1 MRKKRRGGSRRSRRY
16 RTRRTDWFKA
26 QAGNERYE
34 GEWFKGF
41 AQGGCVDSNQ
51 EEEEEGGAM

>member
-34 GEWFKGF
+34 GVLVQGVCAGWF
-41 AQGGCVDSNQ
+41 C
-51 EEEEEGGAM
+51 